1 MSVLETLTICSCCTS
16 QSLIF
21 LLRYACVKI
30 SNQFHHK
37 PTLSASFSSV
47 GVVCYIVATMFLSRF
62 MWRRSGDGEVYAYMP
77 NEQVIWIVIQII
89 DNKAL
94 KWCDFDHAVIK
105 IMGQIMKMKL
115 MALTITSPIFFRLR
129 DSARSLT
136 SIATMSMVTPWAE
149 EPGGHHDNN
158 VECCWY

>member
-1 MSVLETLTICSCCTS
+1 
-16 QSLIF
+16 
-21 LLRYACVKI
+21 
-30 SNQFHHK
+30 
-37 PTLSASFSSV
+37 
-47 GVVCYIVATMFLSRF
+47 

-105 IMGQIMKMKL
+105 IMGQIMKMKF

-158 VECCWY
+158 VECCWVLLVLVDWKFDTWSKTPYTGCFFYWSAPKKYEVSDFIENSIEKVSSVRISHRSGT